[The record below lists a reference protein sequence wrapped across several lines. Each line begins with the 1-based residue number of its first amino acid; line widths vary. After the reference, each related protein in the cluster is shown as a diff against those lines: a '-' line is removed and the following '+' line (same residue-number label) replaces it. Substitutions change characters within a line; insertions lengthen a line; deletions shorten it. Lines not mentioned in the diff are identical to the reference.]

1 MSRSQLKKVLQ
12 TFCPSVPTTDPS
24 RFVGR
29 EQECSDLAKALLAP
43 GRHAVVFGD
52 RGIGK
57 TSTASSVAESICKSD
72 NLKLIQYQC
81 GTYDKFSDIA
91 SKILSG
97 FGQLSVAK
105 KRTDSHEQ
113 MMTGAVKAVF
123 AAGEL
128 HSKRT
133 ETTESTD
140 LIQANL
146 TADHLASHLQGFG
159 GIVLLDEF
167 DRIKDERTKGFFAEL
182 FKTLSNYR
190 SPLKFI
196 LCGVSNSSADLIGAH
211 ESMYRNLKPVR
222 IPYMSNDELKQIIDG
237 GLTEISLGF
246 SPDLRETVAWL
257 SCGLPYFTHLLCEEL
272 AICAILNNQSSL
284 GLSDLRMGAEAALR
298 DIADGVE
305 AEYRHAI
312 SYTPTADMILGG
324 SHLSSTPSLVK
335 RCVVHAVA
343 LVGTSNEDLDSIAL
357 VARNLI
363 SITGAWMPIE
373 YSELD
378 GSQVELIIKEV
389 SVIRPYINVSENRA
403 RFVSPFHRA
412 FALLKAFTEY
422 QHIPA
427 EELLRLGMRNDR
439 NCGK

>member
-1 MSRSQLKKVLQ
+1 MLRSQLKKVLQ
-12 TFCPSVPTTDPS
+12 TFCPSAPTTDPS
-24 RFVGR
+24 KFVGR

-52 RGIGK
+52 RGVGK
-57 TSTASSVAESICKSD
+57 TSTARYVAESICKSD
-72 NLKLIQYQC
+72 DLKFIEYQC
-81 GTYDKFSDIA
+81 GTYDTYSDIA
-91 SKILSG
+91 SKILGG
-97 FGQLSVAK
+97 FGQLSVTTK
-105 KRTDSHEQ
+105 KTDSHEQ
-113 MMTGAVKAVF
+113 MMTGAVKAVI

-146 TADHLASHLQGFG
+146 TADHLASYLKGFG

-167 DRIKDERTKGFFAEL
+167 DRIKDERTKGFLAEL
-182 FKTLSNYR
+182 FKALSNYR

-196 LCGVSNSSADLIGAH
+196 LCGVSNTSADLIGAH

-222 IPYMSNDELKQIIDG
+222 IPYMPNSELRKIINDGLAEL
-237 GLTEISLGF
+237 SLGF
-246 SPDLRETVAWL
+246 SSGLRESIVWL

-272 AICAILNNQSSL
+272 ATCAVTNNQRSL
-284 GLSDLRMGAEAALR
+284 GLSDLRMGAQSALR
-298 DIADGVE
+298 NIADGVE
-305 AEYRHAI
+305 AEYRHAT
-312 SYTPTADMILGG
+312 SYAPTVDMIFGG
-324 SHLSSTPSLVK
+324 HQLSPTPSRVK
-335 RCVVHAVA
+335 RYVIHAVA
-343 LVGTSNEDLDSIAL
+343 LTAANNEDLDAIAL

-363 SITGAWMPIE
+363 SITGAWMPSE

-378 GSQVELIIKEV
+378 GSQVGLILEEV
-389 SVIRPYINVSENRA
+389 SLIRPYISVSENRA

-427 EELLRLGMRNDR
+427 EELLRLGMLDDR
-439 NCGK
+439 NCGC